1 MERLLG
7 NRYKIIKLIGSGGFG
22 ETYLAEDMHMPG
34 NVHCVVKHLTPR
46 YSEPDTLSIAQRFFK
61 KEAEI
66 LFRSTSRFREKK
78 QRSR

>member
-7 NRYKIIKLIGSGGFG
+7 NRYKIIKALGNGGFG

-34 NVHCVVKHLTPR
+34 NFHCVVKHLTPQC
-46 YSEPDTLSIAQRFFK
+46 PDPSTLSVAQRLFK